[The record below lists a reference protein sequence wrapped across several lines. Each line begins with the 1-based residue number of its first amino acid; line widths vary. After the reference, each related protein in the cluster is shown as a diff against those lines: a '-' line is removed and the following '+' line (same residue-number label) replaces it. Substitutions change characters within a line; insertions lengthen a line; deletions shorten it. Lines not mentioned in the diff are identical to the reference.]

1 LSRVAVIGAG
11 YVGLTTAACLADL
24 GNEVV
29 VVDVNRE
36 KIDLLLKHQVPFY
49 EPGLAE
55 LVRRNAESHRLRF
68 TTSYADAVPGAEYA
82 IIAVSTPEGE
92 GGEADLSYV
101 EAAAGSIADHMTGP
115 LVVVNKSTVPPLT
128 GDMVS
133 EVLRRRN
140 TEHVAHVVSNPE
152 FLREGSA
159 IQDFMHPDRVVVGG
173 HDRGAAEKV
182 AKLYEPLMAPILIT
196 PNIYTAEMV
205 KYASNAFLAARI
217 SFINEIARI
226 CERVDADAKLV
237 AEGMGLDKR
246 IGPHYLDA
254 GIGYGGSCLAGEETV
269 LVRRAGKVSLESLE
283 RTFKEFEPS
292 NAVEVLAWDPLS
304 GRVEYLPVSAAT
316 MRPFEGDIVEVR
328 TKMGRRVLCTPDHPF
343 ATRGGIKPAEQLTT
357 TDWLPLAVEGPQV
370 SAPVT
375 TFQTLDGLA
384 AAQLERSAVIVRP
397 AARVLEGV
405 RARDLRP
412 VLAMARSHDVMRAG
426 ALRLVEHQDLGLSLD
441 GAMFKTAT
449 NGTEVPLEFDSTPA
463 FWRIVGLYLAEG
475 HVGKDGRRR
484 RMQWS
489 FNHHG
494 EEDLVEEVREYWA
507 SQGVKVDVRHLPT
520 TTAVVLSSRILAGF
534 WLGTLGLGSNCN
546 DARLPDQ
553 IWTQPPEHKRA
564 LLAGYWRGDGSWSF
578 IAGGPSVILEC
589 GTTSREL
596 ADGLLRLLADLGVV
610 ASMRVGRTAKST
622 RDTYWLR
629 ISGADQ
635 VEGLL
640 DLVPEADRPA
650 ILDSVAR
657 QKKRIAPTGYRRD
670 GTHTAW
676 VRVVDVKRRPFS
688 GAVYSLEVPGAHTFV
703 TTGGLVTHNCFPKD
717 VKALAALA
725 ERFDYHPELL
735 HAVMDINR
743 DQRML
748 VIDKL
753 RETIDGLNQKVI
765 GLLGLA
771 FKPNTDDLRE
781 APSLDIAKVLL
792 AAGARVRGYDPA
804 AMERMQAILPDLE
817 YTKDAYELAAGADA
831 LIVITEW
838 NEFRHLDMVR
848 IKASMRTPV
857 VIDGRNIYVPS
868 EMRDIGFTYRGIGRD

>member
-1 LSRVAVIGAG
+1 MSRVAVIGAG

-24 GNEVV
+24 GNDVV

-36 KIDLLLKHQVPFY
+36 KIDLLLKGHVPFY
-49 EPGLAE
+49 EPGLTE
-55 LVRRNAESHRLRF
+55 LVARNAESHRLRY

-140 TEHVAHVVSNPE
+140 SKHQAHVVSNPE

-182 AKLYEPLMAPILIT
+182 AKLYEPLEAPILIT

-246 IGPHYLDA
+246 IGPYYLDA
-254 GIGYGGSCLAGEETV
+254 GIGYGGS
-269 LVRRAGKVSLESLE
+269 
-283 RTFKEFEPS
+283 
-292 NAVEVLAWDPLS
+292 
-304 GRVEYLPVSAAT
+304 
-316 MRPFEGDIVEVR
+316 
-328 TKMGRRVLCTPDHPF
+328 
-343 ATRGGIKPAEQLTT
+343 
-357 TDWLPLAVEGPQV
+357 
-370 SAPVT
+370 
-375 TFQTLDGLA
+375 
-384 AAQLERSAVIVRP
+384 
-397 AARVLEGV
+397 
-405 RARDLRP
+405 
-412 VLAMARSHDVMRAG
+412 
-426 ALRLVEHQDLGLSLD
+426 
-441 GAMFKTAT
+441 
-449 NGTEVPLEFDSTPA
+449 
-463 FWRIVGLYLAEG
+463 
-475 HVGKDGRRR
+475 
-484 RMQWS
+484 
-489 FNHHG
+489 
-494 EEDLVEEVREYWA
+494 
-507 SQGVKVDVRHLPT
+507 
-520 TTAVVLSSRILAGF
+520 
-534 WLGTLGLGSNCN
+534 
-546 DARLPDQ
+546 
-553 IWTQPPEHKRA
+553 
-564 LLAGYWRGDGSWSF
+564 
-578 IAGGPSVILEC
+578 
-589 GTTSREL
+589 
-596 ADGLLRLLADLGVV
+596 
-610 ASMRVGRTAKST
+610 
-622 RDTYWLR
+622 
-629 ISGADQ
+629 
-635 VEGLL
+635 
-640 DLVPEADRPA
+640 
-650 ILDSVAR
+650 
-657 QKKRIAPTGYRRD
+657 
-670 GTHTAW
+670 
-676 VRVVDVKRRPFS
+676 
-688 GAVYSLEVPGAHTFV
+688 
-703 TTGGLVTHNCFPKD
+703 CFPKD

-753 RETIDGLNQKVI
+753 RDAVDGLHDKVV

-781 APSLDIAKVLL
+781 APSLDIARVLL
-792 AAGARVRGYDPA
+792 AAGAQVRGYDPA
-804 AMERMQAILPDLE
+804 AMERMQAIVPDMQ

-831 LIVITEW
+831 LIVVTEW

-848 IKASMRTPV
+848 IKTSMRTPV
-857 VIDGRNIYVPS
+857 VIDGRNIYVPA
-868 EMRDIGFTYRGIGRD
+868 EMREMGFTYRGIGRD

>member
-1 LSRVAVIGAG
+1 MSRVAVIGAG

-24 GNEVV
+24 GNDVV

-36 KIDLLLKHQVPFY
+36 KIALLLKRQVPFY
-49 EPGLAE
+49 EPGLTE
-55 LVRRNAESHRLRF
+55 LVERNAESHRLRF

-140 TEHVAHVVSNPE
+140 SKHQAHVVSNPE

-182 AKLYEPLMAPILIT
+182 AKLYEPLEAPILIT

-254 GIGYGGSCLAGEETV
+254 GIGYGGSC
-269 LVRRAGKVSLESLE
+269 
-283 RTFKEFEPS
+283 
-292 NAVEVLAWDPLS
+292 
-304 GRVEYLPVSAAT
+304 
-316 MRPFEGDIVEVR
+316 
-328 TKMGRRVLCTPDHPF
+328 
-343 ATRGGIKPAEQLTT
+343 
-357 TDWLPLAVEGPQV
+357 
-370 SAPVT
+370 
-375 TFQTLDGLA
+375 
-384 AAQLERSAVIVRP
+384 
-397 AARVLEGV
+397 
-405 RARDLRP
+405 
-412 VLAMARSHDVMRAG
+412 
-426 ALRLVEHQDLGLSLD
+426 
-441 GAMFKTAT
+441 
-449 NGTEVPLEFDSTPA
+449 
-463 FWRIVGLYLAEG
+463 
-475 HVGKDGRRR
+475 
-484 RMQWS
+484 
-489 FNHHG
+489 
-494 EEDLVEEVREYWA
+494 
-507 SQGVKVDVRHLPT
+507 
-520 TTAVVLSSRILAGF
+520 
-534 WLGTLGLGSNCN
+534 
-546 DARLPDQ
+546 
-553 IWTQPPEHKRA
+553 
-564 LLAGYWRGDGSWSF
+564 
-578 IAGGPSVILEC
+578 
-589 GTTSREL
+589 
-596 ADGLLRLLADLGVV
+596 
-610 ASMRVGRTAKST
+610 
-622 RDTYWLR
+622 
-629 ISGADQ
+629 
-635 VEGLL
+635 
-640 DLVPEADRPA
+640 
-650 ILDSVAR
+650 
-657 QKKRIAPTGYRRD
+657 
-670 GTHTAW
+670 
-676 VRVVDVKRRPFS
+676 
-688 GAVYSLEVPGAHTFV
+688 
-703 TTGGLVTHNCFPKD
+703 FPKD

-753 RETIDGLNQKVI
+753 RDAIEGLNDKVV

-781 APSLDIAKVLL
+781 APSLDIARVLL
-792 AAGARVRGYDPA
+792 AAGAHVRGYDPA
-804 AMERMQAILPDLE
+804 AMERMQAIVPDIE
-817 YTKDAYELAAGADA
+817 YTRDPYELAAGADA

-848 IKASMRTPV
+848 IKTSMRRPV
-857 VIDGRNIYVPS
+857 VIDGRNIYVPA
-868 EMRDIGFTYRGIGRD
+868 EMREMGFTYRGIGRD